1 MASLISSKISQ
12 GSGTSDGHFGDRD
25 LETSK
30 RLGNLTNLGNL
41 APGSRKSDT
50 VCSAHNITTRTFG
63 KNQELS
69 IIINHKMIS

>member
-50 VCSAHNITTRTFG
+50 FAPLIISPRELLG
-63 KNQELS
+63 KIRNPRLS
-69 IIINHKMIS
+69 